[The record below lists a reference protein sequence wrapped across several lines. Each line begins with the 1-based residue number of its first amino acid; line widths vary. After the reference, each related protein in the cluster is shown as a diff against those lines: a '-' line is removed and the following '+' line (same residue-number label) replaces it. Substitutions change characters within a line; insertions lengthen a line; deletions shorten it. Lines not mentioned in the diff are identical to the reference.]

1 MKKFLLI
8 LLGIVTLNL
17 CAFAIESD
25 FKNSLLKVDYVK
37 TGNDSYN
44 IRLFTQ
50 KPYGEPIKVIK
61 KTNTSYYILLPET
74 FHSVGSVAP
83 FGDIKST
90 EVKLFPYAGQ
100 DLNNGYTKISIYTS
114 KPLNIKTQLN
124 SSTKSVAPSINAKD
138 LAKLDSAFNK
148 NQTSNEQAQRQA
160 QIKAQQEAQRQA
172 QLKAQQA
179 REAAQKAEAQRQA
192 QLKAQQEAQ
201 RQAQLKAQQ
210 EAQRQAQAR
219 AQAQKEAQLKAQ
231 QEAQRQAQLKAQQ
244 AREAAQ
250 KAEAQRQA
258 QIKAQQAREAAQK
271 AEAQRQAQIKAQ
283 QAREAAQKAEAQRQA
298 QLKAQ
303 QEAQRQAQLKAQQE
317 AQQNTQETSKTN
329 SNNLQVSQEAAQA
342 YYRKQ
347 GQGSS
352 EEKKSQTES
361 DINKA
366 PQDINTENVVT
377 QDIVN
382 PQDIEKIPEISEK
395 INQKSYTKIIKNK
408 LSFFKPYYY
417 VICDNFTLFITLAI
431 ALIGIILLIAISK
444 SKKKGTSKTMNCEQP
459 SENEKNSSI
468 ENLTKEINET
478 YKTGLE
484 EELSNKAEQ
493 EAQAFKDEFKDLMEQ
508 NEQQKAPEP
517 VKEDEQYEE
526 PQVISS
532 VEIAP
537 MRGFM
542 IIETQGVKALFGYI
556 HDDVFL
562 LYQFREFISN
572 YDIKYRISEKQ
583 IDKTFFIVKIDK
595 FKLLIKV
602 TNTSM
607 RLELEM

>member
-172 QLKAQQA
+172 QLKAQQ
-179 REAAQKAEAQRQA
+179 
-192 QLKAQQEAQ
+192 EAQ

-258 QIKAQQAREAAQK
+258 QLKAQQ
-271 AEAQRQAQIKAQ
+271 EAQRQAQIKAQ

-459 SENEKNSSI
+459 SENEKKSSI

-607 RLELEM
+607 RLELEI

>member
-1 MKKFLLI
+1 M
-8 LLGIVTLNL
+8 GIVTLNL

-172 QLKAQQA
+172 QLKAQQ
-179 REAAQKAEAQRQA
+179 
-192 QLKAQQEAQ
+192 
-201 RQAQLKAQQ
+201 

-231 QEAQRQAQLKAQQ
+231 QEAQRQAQL
-244 AREAAQ
+244 
-250 KAEAQRQA
+250 
-258 QIKAQQAREAAQK
+258 KAQQAREAAQK

-517 VKEDEQYEE
+517 VKEEEQYEE

-572 YDIKYRISEKQ
+572 YDIKYRISENR
-583 IDKTFFIVKIDK
+583 
-595 FKLLIKV
+595 LIKHFSLLKLI
-602 TNTSM
+602 N
-607 RLELEM
+607 LNYL

>member
-90 EVKLFPYAGQ
+90 EIKLFPYAGQ

-172 QLKAQQA
+172 QLKAQQ
-179 REAAQKAEAQRQA
+179 
-192 QLKAQQEAQ
+192 EAQ

-231 QEAQRQAQLKAQQ
+231 QEAQRQAQL
-244 AREAAQ
+244 
-250 KAEAQRQA
+250 
-258 QIKAQQAREAAQK
+258 KAQQAREAAQK

-459 SENEKNSSI
+459 SENEKKSSI

>member
-271 AEAQRQAQIKAQ
+271 AEAQRQAQ
-283 QAREAAQKAEAQRQA
+283 
-298 QLKAQ
+298 LKAQ

-444 SKKKGTSKTMNCEQP
+444 SKKKGTPKTMNCEQP
-459 SENEKNSSI
+459 SENEKKSSI

-607 RLELEM
+607 RLELEI

>member
-1 MKKFLLI
+1 MKKFFLI

-172 QLKAQQA
+172 QLKAQQ
-179 REAAQKAEAQRQA
+179 
-192 QLKAQQEAQ
+192 
-201 RQAQLKAQQ
+201 

-231 QEAQRQAQLKAQQ
+231 QEAQRQAQL
-244 AREAAQ
+244 
-250 KAEAQRQA
+250 
-258 QIKAQQAREAAQK
+258 KAQQAREAAQK

-517 VKEDEQYEE
+517 VKEEEQYEE

>member
-44 IRLFTQ
+44 IRLYTQ

-90 EVKLFPYAGQ
+90 EIKLFPYAGQ

-250 KAEAQRQA
+250 KAEAR
-258 QIKAQQAREAAQK
+258 
-271 AEAQRQAQIKAQ
+271 
-283 QAREAAQKAEAQRQA
+283 RQA

-303 QEAQRQAQLKAQQE
+303 QEAQGQAQLKAQQE

-517 VKEDEQYEE
+517 VKEEEQYEE

>member
-231 QEAQRQAQLKAQQ
+231 QEAQKQAQL
-244 AREAAQ
+244 
-250 KAEAQRQA
+250 
-258 QIKAQQAREAAQK
+258 KAQQAREAAQK

-459 SENEKNSSI
+459 SENEKKSSI

-517 VKEDEQYEE
+517 VKEEEQYEE

>member
-44 IRLFTQ
+44 IRLYTQ

-90 EVKLFPYAGQ
+90 EIKLFPYAGQ

-250 KAEAQRQA
+250 KAEAR
-258 QIKAQQAREAAQK
+258 
-271 AEAQRQAQIKAQ
+271 
-283 QAREAAQKAEAQRQA
+283 RQA

-303 QEAQRQAQLKAQQE
+303 QEAQGQAQLKAQQE

-517 VKEDEQYEE
+517 VKEEEQYEE

-607 RLELEM
+607 RLELEI

>member
-90 EVKLFPYAGQ
+90 EIKLFPYAGQ

-231 QEAQRQAQLKAQQ
+231 QEAQRQAQL
-244 AREAAQ
+244 
-250 KAEAQRQA
+250 
-258 QIKAQQAREAAQK
+258 
-271 AEAQRQAQIKAQ
+271 KAQ

-459 SENEKNSSI
+459 SENEKKSSI

>member
-90 EVKLFPYAGQ
+90 EIKLFPYAGQ

-148 NQTSNEQAQRQA
+148 NQTSNEQVQRQA

-172 QLKAQQA
+172 QL
-179 REAAQKAEAQRQA
+179 
-192 QLKAQQEAQ
+192 
-201 RQAQLKAQQ
+201 
-210 EAQRQAQAR
+210 
-219 AQAQKEAQLKAQ
+219 
-231 QEAQRQAQLKAQQ
+231 
-244 AREAAQ
+244 
-250 KAEAQRQA
+250 
-258 QIKAQQAREAAQK
+258 KAQQAREAAQK

-444 SKKKGTSKTMNCEQP
+444 SKKKGTPKTMNCEQP
-459 SENEKNSSI
+459 SENEKKSSI

-517 VKEDEQYEE
+517 VKEEEQYEE

>member
-90 EVKLFPYAGQ
+90 EIKLFPYAGQ

-160 QIKAQQEAQRQA
+160 LIKAQQEAQRQA

-179 REAAQKAEAQRQA
+179 REATQKAEAQRQA

-231 QEAQRQAQLKAQQ
+231 QEAQRQAQL
-244 AREAAQ
+244 
-250 KAEAQRQA
+250 
-258 QIKAQQAREAAQK
+258 KAQQAREAAQK

-459 SENEKNSSI
+459 SENEKKSSI

-607 RLELEM
+607 RLELEI

>member
-90 EVKLFPYAGQ
+90 EIKLFPYAGQ

-172 QLKAQQA
+172 QLKAQQ
-179 REAAQKAEAQRQA
+179 
-192 QLKAQQEAQ
+192 EAQ

-231 QEAQRQAQLKAQQ
+231 QEAQRQAQL
-244 AREAAQ
+244 
-250 KAEAQRQA
+250 
-258 QIKAQQAREAAQK
+258 
-271 AEAQRQAQIKAQ
+271 KAQ

-431 ALIGIILLIAISK
+431 ALIGIILLIGISK

>member
-90 EVKLFPYAGQ
+90 EIKLFPYAGQ

-160 QIKAQQEAQRQA
+160 LIKAQQEAQRQA

-231 QEAQRQAQLKAQQ
+231 QEAQRQAQL
-244 AREAAQ
+244 
-250 KAEAQRQA
+250 
-258 QIKAQQAREAAQK
+258 KAQQAREAAQK

-459 SENEKNSSI
+459 SENEKKSSI

-607 RLELEM
+607 RLELEI

>member
-90 EVKLFPYAGQ
+90 EIKLFPYAGQ

-258 QIKAQQAREAAQK
+258 QIKAQQAREAV
-271 AEAQRQAQIKAQ
+271 
-283 QAREAAQKAEAQRQA
+283 QKAEAQRQA

-408 LSFFKPYYY
+408 LSFFRPYYY

-459 SENEKNSSI
+459 SENEKKSSI

-607 RLELEM
+607 RLELEI

>member
-50 KPYGEPIKVIK
+50 KPYSEPIKVIK

-90 EVKLFPYAGQ
+90 EIKLFPYAGQ

-271 AEAQRQAQIKAQ
+271 AEAQRQAQ
-283 QAREAAQKAEAQRQA
+283 
-298 QLKAQ
+298 LKAQ

-408 LSFFKPYYY
+408 LSFFRPYYY

-459 SENEKNSSI
+459 SENEKKSSI

-508 NEQQKAPEP
+508 NEQQKAPES

>member
-74 FHSVGSVAP
+74 FHSVGFVAP

-172 QLKAQQA
+172 QLKAQQ
-179 REAAQKAEAQRQA
+179 
-192 QLKAQQEAQ
+192 EAQ

-231 QEAQRQAQLKAQQ
+231 QEAQRQAQL
-244 AREAAQ
+244 
-250 KAEAQRQA
+250 
-258 QIKAQQAREAAQK
+258 KAQQAREAAQK

-444 SKKKGTSKTMNCEQP
+444 SKKKGTPKTMNCEQP
-459 SENEKNSSI
+459 SENEKKSSI

-508 NEQQKAPEP
+508 NEQQKAPES

-607 RLELEM
+607 RLELEI

>member
-231 QEAQRQAQLKAQQ
+231 QEAQRQAQL
-244 AREAAQ
+244 
-250 KAEAQRQA
+250 
-258 QIKAQQAREAAQK
+258 
-271 AEAQRQAQIKAQ
+271 KAQ

>member
-50 KPYGEPIKVIK
+50 KPYSEPIKVIK

-231 QEAQRQAQLKAQQ
+231 QEAQRQAQ
-244 AREAAQ
+244 
-250 KAEAQRQA
+250 
-258 QIKAQQAREAAQK
+258 
-271 AEAQRQAQIKAQ
+271 IKAQ

-408 LSFFKPYYY
+408 LSFFRPYYY

-459 SENEKNSSI
+459 SENEKKSSI

-517 VKEDEQYEE
+517 VKEEEQYEE

>member
-148 NQTSNEQAQRQA
+148 NQTSNEQAQRQT

-201 RQAQLKAQQ
+201 RQAQ
-210 EAQRQAQAR
+210 AR

-231 QEAQRQAQLKAQQ
+231 QEAQRQAQL
-244 AREAAQ
+244 
-250 KAEAQRQA
+250 
-258 QIKAQQAREAAQK
+258 KAQQAREAAQK

-459 SENEKNSSI
+459 SENEKKSSI

-517 VKEDEQYEE
+517 VKENEQYEE